1 MERFLWGIIACL
13 CVLVAGCFKSS
24 EKPPEVVP
32 APAAKESAKAP
43 ERVEETAAAP
53 TTDTTNPDNTAA
65 ENAAE
70 EAAPET
76 PAEGLVELKLDG
88 IRFVVPGGWKAVKP
102 QTNIV
107 DAEFE
112 LPRVDGD
119 EFDGRLTLM
128 FSGGDPQEVIAN
140 RSAEFM
146 QAPSQTP
153 HAETLRIGSVDAT
166 WVDLQGVWRGPAF
179 RPIEPRPDY
188 RMLLVIIPFTEHSAF
203 YVKLTG
209 PQATIAAHESGFRDF
224 VRSAKI
230 THPGFE

>member
-1 MERFLWGIIACL
+1 MERFLRGIIACT
-13 CVLVAGCFKSS
+13 CVLAMGCFGSS
-24 EKPPEVVP
+24 EKPPDVAPTPAVKVP
-32 APAAKESAKAP
+32 DRTGEHADEIADAPANDSGSEG
-43 ERVEETAAAP
+43 
-53 TTDTTNPDNTAA
+53 
-65 ENAAE
+65 NAADE
-70 EAAPET
+70 ISANA

-112 LPRVDGD
+112 LPRVEGD

-140 RSAEFM
+140 RSAEFV

-153 HAETLRIGSVDAT
+153 HVETLRLGTAEAT
-166 WVDLQGVWRGPAF
+166 WVDLQGAWKGPAF
-179 RPIEPRPDY
+179 RPIEPRADY

-209 PQATIAAHESGFRDF
+209 PQATIAAHEQSFRDF